1 MARTVGFEDVN
12 EASVEE
18 LFQSHMEDHINVNIL
33 ELKKE
38 VNDEDE
44 ESSIVKPV
52 KYLWTKQITTF
63 FNHTDTAVSNIDD
76 YYETEEN
83 WQSSRII
90 ERC

>member
-52 KYLWTKQITTF
+52 KYL
-63 FNHTDTAVSNIDD
+63 
-76 YYETEEN
+76 
-83 WQSSRII
+83 
-90 ERC
+90 